1 MDTNN
6 AQVILDAGA
15 SLVDPVRDHGGIPY
29 VALPDGYSVNDLEN
43 LLPQPSRK
51 RAKVV
56 MLDSP
61 SFIAYAKKHGSLD
74 NCTLYA
80 DVDYDSSKC
89 SIVAV
94 VNDHGSDV
102 DQAQWRDHTA
112 TFQPKLSHEWKCWTQ
127 LNKQAQD
134 QAKFA
139 AFIEDNMG
147 DIASID
153 GMPTATDML
162 QMALAFEANSDKRFK
177 KRIDL
182 QSGGAALEYV
192 DQQDESTSA
201 KMRFF
206 ERFTIGIPVFQG
218 STAAYP
224 IEARLKYRQQSD
236 KLVFW
241 FELIRPDRVF
251 KQAVTDEI
259 EKIHEATGFMLLY
272 GNAGL

>member
-6 AQVILDAGA
+6 AQIILDAGA
-15 SLVDPVRDHGGIPY
+15 ALVDPVRDHGGIPY
-29 VALPDGYSVNDLEN
+29 VALPEGYTVNDLES
-43 LLPQPSRK
+43 LLPTPSRK

-56 MLDSP
+56 MLDSG
-61 SFIAYAKKHGSLD
+61 SFIDYAKKHGSLD

-80 DVDYDSSKC
+80 DVDYDTSKC
-89 SIVAV
+89 NIVAV
-94 VNDHGSDV
+94 INDHGSDV
-102 DQAQWRDHTA
+102 GEARWRDHTA
-112 TFQPKLSHEWKCWTQ
+112 TFAPKLSFEWKRWVA
-127 LNKQAQD
+127 LNGQAQD

-147 DIASID
+147 DIASVA
-153 GMPTATDML
+153 GMPTATEML
-162 QMALAFEANSDKRFK
+162 QMALAFEAHSDKRFK

-182 QSGGAALEYV
+182 QSGGTQLEYV
-192 DQQDESTSA
+192 DQADENTSA
-201 KMRFF
+201 KMRLF

-218 STAAYP
+218 SSAAYP
-224 IEARLKYRQQSD
+224 IEARLKFRQNSD

-251 KQAVTDEI
+251 RQSVTDEI
-259 EKIHEATGFMLLY
+259 VKIHESTGFMLLY